1 MEKFPK
7 IIMKIKCYRIRS
19 NVMTPPAA
27 PGPVYYLT
35 PGVQVSALCLHQPEL
50 TAGTTTGEIVT
61 YNSTTW
67 RENNRQKIFD
77 AGGVLWLDVADLEGE
92 KTLVSQGR
100 FEAVKMFRRRDD
112 RGWVE
117 VASFAISHSGFCAG
131 YLHWVQSHL
140 VMAVPSEQSK
150 VIVSR
155 LSQTFIRPLAS
166 LVKAEAGTLMSLAQA
181 QTETGRLL
189 AGYESGEIV
198 LWDWNNNS
206 QVLSVNLTNTIGTIM
221 ALTWDLDKRLG
232 VVVGSEDK
240 VVVLDEKLEVVT
252 ERKVTNSGLSS
263 ALVRGDG
270 KILVTGGWDGRL
282 RIFSW
287 LKPLKLKPLA
297 VLQFHQEAVTS
308 LTSCESPG
316 GQHLLVAGG
325 KDGKISVWDIY

>member
-1 MEKFPK
+1 
-7 IIMKIKCYRIRS
+7 
-19 NVMTPPAA
+19 MTPPAA

-35 PGVQVSALCLHQPEL
+35 PGVQLSALCLHQDEL
-50 TAGTTTGEIVT
+50 TAGTSTGEIVS
-61 YNSTTW
+61 YNTTTW

-77 AGGVLWLDVADLEGE
+77 AGGVLWLDVVDLEGE

-100 FEAVKMFRRRDD
+100 FEGVKMFRRRDGG
-112 RGWVE
+112 GWEE

-131 YLHWVQSHL
+131 YLDRTSQSDL

-155 LSQTFIRPLAS
+155 LVQTFIRPLAS
-166 LVKAEAGTLMSLAQA
+166 LLKAEAGTVMSLAQA
-181 QTETGRLL
+181 EADTGRLL

-206 QVLSVNLTNTIGTIM
+206 QVLSVNLTNNIGTTM
-221 ALTWDLDKRLG
+221 ALTWDTDKRLG

-287 LKPLKLKPLA
+287 LKPHKLRALA

-308 LTSCESPG
+308 LASCERPG
-316 GQHLLVAGG
+316 AQHLLVAGG